1 MALCLKNTNS
11 AIDATSK
18 PKERR
23 PKAMNYNELTLE
35 EHTILRKHPK
45 ELHEKVYIYRND
57 IEEYYM
63 FYIYPSYIKLIGKNN
78 AVKLFHIYYGS
89 TLQRDI
95 QEAMKQATGLRIL
108 QRDIKQR
115 LYNGKATQR
124 DNRDAINKQRNIAA

>member
-1 MALCLKNTNS
+1 MSN
-11 AIDATSK
+11 
-18 PKERR
+18 
-23 PKAMNYNELTLE
+23 NELTLE

-89 TLQRDI
+89 TLQRDM

-124 DNRDAINKQRNIAA
+124 DEQDALNKQRNIAA